1 MIKVVC
7 YTFFFYFI
15 WKMSEFNSI
24 ETTYYQRNRDVIL
37 DRAKKD
43 KKIKQEINIEIY

>member
-1 MIKVVC
+1 
-7 YTFFFYFI
+7 
-15 WKMSEFNSI
+15 MSEFNSI